1 MAAATG
7 TLVVVE
13 GAPVVWPVVVAA
25 GAALTAAAVGVGTW
39 LANQVH
45 NMAQSTSTSTT
56 TTSQQCT
63 QNYNRK
69 RNDLNNLKSEDVRKQ
84 STVGDGSTAAAL
96 REEVK
101 TGQPTKGKWHY
112 KKALSL
118 INAYLKRVKDYEKEE
133 KKGDLTKQQADEL
146 VDDATEGYVR
156 NDDAVKEADKV
167 PNPPWPK

>member
-7 TLVVVE
+7 TLIVE
-13 GAPVVWPVVVAA
+13 GAPAAWPVIVAA
-25 GAALTAAAVGVGTW
+25 GTAIAAAAVGVGTW

-45 NMAQSTSTSTT
+45 NMAQSTSSSTT

-63 QNYNRK
+63 QNYQKKKN
-69 RNDLNNLKSEDVRKQ
+69 NLNNIKKNDVRPQ
-84 STVGDGSTAAAL
+84 STVGDGSTAGAL
-96 REEVK
+96 REEIK

-112 KKALSL
+112 KKALEL
-118 INAYLKRVKDYEKEE
+118 AAAYLKRVKDAEKEE
-133 KKGDLTKQQADEL
+133 KNGDITKQEADDL
-146 VDDATEGYVR
+146 VNDGTEGYVR